1 MPTVDELIANHPV
14 VGRVVGNNGSVICE
28 GMEINTVRR
37 ALKHEYSVEL
47 YWEGWRFFNLMR
59 WYNNPNDPDRE
70 RMLDNLINK
79 NAAQVEQTSLTGTAT
94 FNYERNL
101 YLPIPSTELTTNPNM
116 HGNAA
121 N

>member
-1 MPTVDELIANHPV
+1 
-14 VGRVVGNNGSVICE
+14 
-28 GMEINTVRR
+28 
-37 ALKHEYSVEL
+37 
-47 YWEGWRFFNLMR
+47 
-59 WYNNPNDPDRE
+59 
-70 RMLDNLINK
+70 MLDNLINK